1 MGISIEFASSI
12 LTLLILIFASAI
24 VFYLK
29 DKKQENISS
38 GLKIESNEIVFIT
51 PDGSSRFYLKITNES
66 NYHKDLCILTNEEA
80 TPTGWSIHLSEINFS
95 LEPNQ
100 SIKIDGYLGMTE
112 EIGDTHEENIKLY
125 VYSTESDRKIDKTIP
140 VRTSTHGID
149 ELERWRNGWKELIDY
164 VNNFHENL
172 DQKISRNLFGAYGV
186 CKNFVDIYQE
196 ISSKYGEVILGNEKD
211 EFMKKL
217 KHCCHIIDEH
227 IKTSEHSSGSHD
239 FHD

>member
-1 MGISIEFASSI
+1 MEVSIEFASSI
-12 LTLLILIFASAI
+12 LTLFIL
-24 VFYLK
+24 VFVSGLVFHLK
-29 DKKQENISS
+29 NRKQENISS
-38 GLKIESNEIVFIT
+38 ELKIESDKVIFVT
-51 PDGSSRFYLKITNES
+51 PDRSTEFYLKITNES
-66 NYHKDLCILTNEEA
+66 NYHRDLYILTNEEA

-95 LEPNQ
+95 LEPNR

-112 EIGDTHEENIKLY
+112 EIVDTHEENIKLY
-125 VYSTESDRKIDKTIP
+125 IYSIDSDRKIDKTIP

-172 DQKISRNLFGAYGV
+172 DQKISRNLFDAYGV

-196 ISSKYGEVILGNEKD
+196 FSSEYSEVMLEGEKE

-217 KHCCHIIDEH
+217 RHCCSVIDEH
-227 IKTSEHSSGSHD
+227 IKTSQLSSSSHD
-239 FHD
+239 